1 MEKGQLIELLKY
13 PVQTDVLENIQL
25 ETALEQYPYCNS
37 LHLLAAKKARLL
49 NKQNQADLLFN
60 ASLHS
65 CDRKQL
71 YYFMEAGELKKKD
84 FSDLQKKREISP
96 GLIARFKKDT
106 SRAKPREKVSADKKD
121 IPSERKALLSEEPP
135 ASKAAVKKQK
145 VKKANK
151 EASEHSF
158 TGWLSFVQNKKT
170 TNTPPSKTIAEQE
183 NSAQEEQVQ
192 EMDDQ
197 IKAHAYE
204 AELIKTAAELKDVA
218 DKKSEAEDKKNEVL
232 EKDVDE
238 MARKSSDEQQSNIT
252 ETLAMIFEN
261 QNKYTKAIEAY
272 EFLSLKYP
280 EKSSFFAGKIEN
292 LKNKL

>member
-1 MEKGQLIELLKY
+1 MEKAQLIELLKY
-13 PVQTDVLENIQL
+13 PAQSGILEKTQL

-60 ASLHS
+60 AALHA

-71 YYFMEAGELKKKD
+71 YYFIETETAQQKNTSDKQNIEQDISPDLIDSLKKGASSKTKEKAVA
-84 FSDLQKKREISP
+84 QKKAVSEVKNTSP
-96 GLIARFKKDT
+96 KVQKTAEQ
-106 SRAKPREKVSADKKD
+106 PVEKT
-121 IPSERKALLSEEPP
+121 
-135 ASKAAVKKQK
+135 KAAVPEKK
-145 VKKANK
+145 KKAK
-151 EASEHSF
+151 QDKASEYSF
-158 TGWLSFVQNKKT
+158 IGWLNFVKNNKT
-170 TNTPPSKTIAEQE
+170 TIEQE
-183 NSAQEEQVQ
+183 DHTQEEVQ

-218 DKKSEAEDKKNEVL
+218 DKKSKAEDQKNEVL

-252 ETLAMIFEN
+252 ETLAIIFEN